1 MKYNIM
7 RVIIFSFLFGFSFI
21 SLMAENVQTG
31 TGETDGYKLVWQDLF
46 DGDELNETDNWS
58 VEINGDGCGNR
69 EIQYYRKENIS
80 IGNEPGLVAVV

>member
-46 DGDELNETDNWS
+46 DGDELNETDNW
-58 VEINGDGCGNR
+58 
-69 EIQYYRKENIS
+69 
-80 IGNEPGLVAVV
+80 